1 MGTGRIWILGL
12 LAAGVWLLSV
22 YGSASPIPLP
32 ANAPPAQ
39 FSAAR
44 ADATLAYLLGDERP
58 RPSGSPQAAVF
69 RARLQQ
75 QLDALGVP
83 NDVIT
88 QESCYVRRGE
98 RRCLTVSNI
107 RAVVVPGASVDNPE
121 TLLMA
126 HTDSVPRGPGAADD
140 ASGVA
145 TILETIRALKAR
157 GLEGSRPLAAL
168 FTDGEE
174 RGLFGAFAYTAQA
187 DNIARTGMV
196 VNVEARGTSGPSLLF
211 QSHAGDRPLIDLY
224 ATAASHPAAS
234 SLYAEIY
241 RILPNNTDLTPFLM
255 AGVPGANFAFIGNLR
270 QYHSADDRRE
280 NISPVTLQHHGDNVL
295 ALTSQLIR
303 TDPATLDG
311 EKAIYLDILRRWL
324 PRLPA
329 SFALPLSIAVFFAIA
344 LAGWASPRERGVQRP
359 VAAVFAPLLLLLL
372 CVAAGFVL
380 YAPMWIG
387 GTPTLNVSSPVLQ
400 AVLVSAGPGGPWPG
414 NPLWLRL
421 ALAFGAWAAALW
433 TARFA
438 GPIVCWLWFAGL
450 AVVTSIWLPG
460 LSPYFLFPA
469 LVAAPLLLLTR
480 RGGRSFALFLS
491 ALAGMVIWL
500 GFTVG
505 AEDIQGL
512 RLHPIFMLTTAF
524 ALLSLLPLMAGRKLG
539 GSAVL
544 SLGLALVFAVIAG
557 FDAV

>member
-12 LAAGVWLLSV
+12 LAAGICLLSV
-22 YGSASPIPLP
+22 YGSAAPVPLP

-44 ADATLAYLLGDERP
+44 ADAMLATLLGAERP
-58 RPSGSPQAAVF
+58 RPAGSPEAAAF

-75 QLDALGVP
+75 QLDVLGVP
-83 NDVIT
+83 HEELRE
-88 QESCYVRRGE
+88 ESCRERRGE
-98 RRCLTVSNI
+98 KFCLTVHNI
-107 RAVVVPGASVDNPE
+107 RAVVVPGEGKEV
-121 TLLMA
+121 LLMA

-145 TILETIRALKAR
+145 TILETIRALQAQ
-157 GLEGSRPLAAL
+157 GLEGARPLAAL

-174 RGLFGAFAYTAQA
+174 RGLFGAFAYTSHPE
-187 DNIARTGMV
+187 NIARTGMV
-196 VNVEARGTSGPSLLF
+196 VNVEARGNQGPSLLF
-211 QSHAGDRPLIDLY
+211 QSHAGDAPLIDLY
-224 ATAASHPAAS
+224 AKAAPNPATS

-255 AGVPGANFAFIGNLR
+255 AGLPGANFAFIGNLR

-311 EKAIYLDILRRWL
+311 EKAIYLDILRRFV

-329 SFALPLSIAVFFAIA
+329 SWALPLSVGAFIAIA
-344 LAGWASPRERGVQRP
+344 LAGWASPRERRVQRP
-359 VAAVFAPLLLLLL
+359 VAAAFAPLLLLLL
-372 CVAAGFVL
+372 CLLAGFVL
-380 YAPMWIG
+380 YAPVWIG
-387 GTPTLNVSSPVLQ
+387 GTPTLNVSNPMLQ

-421 ALAFGAWAAALW
+421 ALAFGVWAAALW

-438 GPIVCWLWFAGL
+438 GPIACWLWFAAL
-450 AVVTSIWLPG
+450 AVVTAIWLPG

-480 RGGRSFALFLS
+480 RGGRGPALFLA
-491 ALAGMVIWL
+491 ALAGMVVWL
-500 GFTVG
+500 GFNVG

-512 RLHPIFMLTTAF
+512 RLHPIFTLTAAF
-524 ALLSLLPLMAGRKLG
+524 ALLSLLPLMAGRRLG

-544 SLGLALVFAVIAG
+544 SLGAALIFAVIAG